1 MKNTL
6 LTLALGAAIV
16 LAGCSKQEEVQ
27 QAPQELPPPP
37 VEAPAPEPVVDSAAI
52 RDSIAKAEAA
62 AAEAAAAAKKP
73 AKKPAVTTQSKPTD
87 GAAVQK
93 RESRDVPTQEAPA
106 AVQKRAPRE

>member
-6 LTLALGAAIV
+6 ITLALGATIV
-16 LAGCSKQEEVQ
+16 VAGCNKQEEVQ
-27 QAPQELPPPP
+27 QAPQELPPP
-37 VEAPAPEPVVDSAAI
+37 VEAPAPEPVIDSTAI
-52 RDSIAKAEAA
+52 RDSIAKAEA
-62 AAEAAAAAKKP
+62 EAAAAAAAATKKP
-73 AKKPAVTTQSKPTD
+73 AKKVAATQTKPTD